1 MGMID
6 RYEDQVNC
14 VDLSRKV
21 EVYRNLHKDCW
32 SVRQRGI
39 VRFHCSRINLKDC
52 KFVVQPAGHAK
63 VVREK
68 KKNVHAFVRGTV
80 IGEKADYAETFKE
93 KCNVWVTYNPY
104 QNDTF
109 VASVP
114 DPETTFTTFQPV
126 LKANLVT
133 LTQGYVYASL

>member
-39 VRFHCSRINLKDC
+39 VRFHCSRINLKNC
-52 KFVVQPAGHAK
+52 KFIVQPAGHAK
-63 VVREK
+63 DVREK
-68 KKNVHAFVRGTV
+68 KKNVHAFVRGHLCD
-80 IGEKADYAETFKE
+80 EAEDIQVF
-93 KCNVWVTYNPY
+93 CWDDIYYNPY
-104 QNDTF
+104 KAGSF
-109 VASVP
+109 VDFEDHPVHTADFV
-114 DPETTFTTFQPV
+114 DLDMYDKKTPV
-126 LKANLVT
+126 LALNPT
-133 LTQGYVYASL
+133 

>member
-68 KKNVHAFVRGTV
+68 KKNVHAFVRGHLCD
-80 IGEKADYAETFKE
+80 EAEDIQVF
-93 KCNVWVTYNPY
+93 CWDDIYYNPY
-104 QNDTF
+104 KAASF
-109 VASVP
+109 V
-114 DPETTFTTFQPV
+114 DFQDHPVHTADFVDLDMYDKRTPV
-126 LKANLVT
+126 LALNPT
-133 LTQGYVYASL
+133 

>member
-68 KKNVHAFVRGTV
+68 KKNVHAFVRGHLCD
-80 IGEKADYAETFKE
+80 EAEDIQVF
-93 KCNVWVTYNPY
+93 CWDDIYYNPY
-104 QNDTF
+104 KAGSF
-109 VASVP
+109 VDFEDHPVHTADFV
-114 DPETTFTTFQPV
+114 DLDMYDKKTPV
-126 LKANLVT
+126 LALNPT
-133 LTQGYVYASL
+133 